1 MGLAMGVP
9 PAKPLEGCGYCKGGM
24 PPLRSKSGPKG
35 REVSRWTRRRQQTG
49 RLPHFLHSFATHLL
63 ERGQDIRTIQEL
75 MGHSDLNTTMIYWHV
90 LKRGPTVCFGH
101 KLPKATA
108 VVRVCSSARKWFF
121 ESNRCSTVVLGN
133 HQYRVM
139 CSNGGLLHASKL
151 SDLRQLVDEVMYAS
165 TKKEAQHPLRRLEF
179 IASGL
184 NGSIDPYF
192 SGKLGEV
199 IVFAKEASGRVS
211 NKQHWISCAEQ
222 CWDTFE
228 NGVKRAQ

>member
-1 MGLAMGVP
+1 
-9 PAKPLEGCGYCKGGM
+9 
-24 PPLRSKSGPKG
+24 
-35 REVSRWTRRRQQTG
+35 
-49 RLPHFLHSFATHLL
+49 
-63 ERGQDIRTIQEL
+63 
-75 MGHSDLNTTMIYWHV
+75 MGHSDLNTTMIYIHV
-90 LKRGPTVCFGH
+90 LKRGPTDRNGH

-108 VVRVCSSARKWFF
+108 VVRIGSSARKWFS
-121 ESNRCSTVVLGN
+121 ESSRCSTVVLVN
-133 HQYRVM
+133 HQYSCM
-139 CSNGGLLHASKL
+139 CTNGGLLDASKL
-151 SDLRQLVDEVMYAS
+151 SEMRQLVDEVMYAS